1 MGTLTLSTQ
10 EGRQRPPS
18 CLRRVVTH
26 LQASSFD
33 RLEHAAVGRV
43 LLVDSVQEV
52 HFDDVL

>member
-10 EGRQRPPS
+10 EGEQRPPS